1 MNTDD
6 SESHAHPD
14 PTMDLSRADF
24 GSCVAAFAVND
35 RLTVSLSYTK
45 EEKKPFWKMV
55 LTLMA
60 LIMMTVE
67 GFMCFLMTAWEE

>member
-6 SESHAHPD
+6 SESHAHSD

-35 RLTVSLSYTK
+35 RLTVIRTEHRSVDAFIVYDIAH
-45 EEKKPFWKMV
+45 
-55 LTLMA
+55 TL
-60 LIMMTVE
+60 
-67 GFMCFLMTAWEE
+67 